1 MLLLN
6 IFYGNTVDK
15 LYESSCTFVLSYEG
29 KNLLSYFRTFG
40 VQLRVLSYYVRVLV
54 PSFVDYHNK
63 IPSYES
69 TKVMSYLRIIHT
81 RTLSFLSVH
90 VRK

>member
-1 MLLLN
+1 M
-6 IFYGNTVDK
+6 
-15 LYESSCTFVLSYEG
+15 
-29 KNLLSYFRTFG
+29 YFRTT
-40 VQLRVLSYYVRVLV
+40 VRVLV

-90 VRK
+90 VRNVLPKVPS